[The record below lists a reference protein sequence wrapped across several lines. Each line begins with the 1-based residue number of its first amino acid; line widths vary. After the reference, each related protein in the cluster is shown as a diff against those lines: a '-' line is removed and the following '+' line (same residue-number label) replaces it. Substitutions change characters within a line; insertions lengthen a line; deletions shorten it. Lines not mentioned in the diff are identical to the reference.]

1 MSLFCRSD
9 RKRCTI
15 CAVII
20 SVVIGLVF
28 AFAAMSEN
36 IVLSPI
42 FFVVLL
48 AVAILYMTATLLVAG
63 VTYSNSRN
71 LGNSPA
77 LFAQIVGIIGSI
89 VLSVVGLLV
98 DTAVSTAAIT
108 VVAGF
113 YAFFF
118 TLLLTSTL
126 CIIKYLSNG
135 NER

>member
-1 MSLFCRSD
+1 
-9 RKRCTI
+9 
-15 CAVII
+15 
-20 SVVIGLVF
+20 
-28 AFAAMSEN
+28 
-36 IVLSPI
+36 
-42 FFVVLL
+42 
-48 AVAILYMTATLLVAG
+48 MTATLLVAG

-89 VLSVVGLLV
+89 VLSVVALLV
-98 DTAVSTAAIT
+98 DTAVSTAVIT

-126 CIIKYLSNG
+126 CIIKYLANG